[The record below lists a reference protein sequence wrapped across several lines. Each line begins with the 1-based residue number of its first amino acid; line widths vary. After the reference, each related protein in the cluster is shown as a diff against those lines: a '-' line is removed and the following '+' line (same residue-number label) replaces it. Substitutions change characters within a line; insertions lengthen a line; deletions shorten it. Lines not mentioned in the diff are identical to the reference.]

1 LKELTDKFE
10 IVAVTSRTREHA
22 EDFAKLVSE
31 TLGSTPQVF
40 NSYEELLLSK
50 QVDAVDLT
58 LPIELNASF
67 IKQAVEHDL
76 HVICEKPISTN
87 VKSGKELVEFSL
99 QTKK

>member
-1 LKELTDKFE
+1 
-10 IVAVTSRTREHA
+10 
-22 EDFAKLVSE
+22 VSE